1 MIHNEHNRSPRTISR
16 EIPPQLSPSSRF
28 GGGQAPAVPRSFLSL
43 SREFRSAVIDDCSS
57 YGGQTRVYIYIY
69 IYVEIGTKCDSP
81 GEQGRG
87 HRGAWGLDILYP
99 SAVFRERI
107 SESKVCRQSIRQRGG
122 AASSAR
128 TRHDAFERPSLLIR
142 APLYP
147 NTALRAF
154 MERWNKSGF
163 ARDPRM
169 IIGRARSGEN
179 SPTGQGS
186 FTAN

>member
-1 MIHNEHNRSPRTISR
+1 MNVIDRHEQFLEKSLLSYLQVPVSEEDKR
-16 EIPPQLSPSSRF
+16 QLFLDP
-28 GGGQAPAVPRSFLSL
+28 SFLFPGNFDRRL
-43 SREFRSAVIDDCSS
+43 STIAPVMAARHEC
-57 YGGQTRVYIYIY
+57 TYIYIY
-69 IYVEIGTKCDSP
+69 IHVEIGTKCDSP